1 MLGVIGGK
9 EVLSERSSRSSR
21 AALHGSIVIALLSQC
36 LDVLHADFHVVLE
49 RNVGMTALPR
59 IDTTDPD
66 QALTLCRD
74 LLALIEA
81 IAYDLTEDAAVESCD
96 AVHTSVTI
104 WNGVCLLT
112 KLVKNTL
119 TDLEQVDC
127 RHVHKTE
134 SDRA

>member
-1 MLGVIGGK
+1 
-9 EVLSERSSRSSR
+9 
-21 AALHGSIVIALLSQC
+21 
-36 LDVLHADFHVVLE
+36 
-49 RNVGMTALPR
+49 MTALPR